1 MNTKPKERIL
11 LLAILLGV
19 AAAVMIWTLLRSTS
33 GPPAST
39 ETQVVAAAS
48 NVPSGTVLT
57 ADKLQIRSF
66 PTNALPPGAA
76 VSKETVVGK
85 VAQTDIKAGQP
96 ISANNLV
103 AKDRMS
109 YVIPK
114 YMRAVTVGLD
124 PVIGVGGF
132 LKPGDRVDVIA
143 TFEMN
148 SNSYA
153 KTVLQNVTL
162 LAIGAQ
168 SEEGGNVSADKVTSR
183 AQPTATLAVTP
194 TDAEKL
200 ILADAKGKLRLA
212 LRSSEDMAIT
222 PRKPVSAQA
231 VMGVAQA
238 PQTQTAR
245 PPQPTLSYGPVM
257 PPAPVSFGSDSL
269 PRMAPAAVSTGKT
282 IMIVRGTATEEA
294 VVSE

>member
-1 MNTKPKERIL
+1 MNTKSKERIL
-11 LLAILLGV
+11 ILSILLGL
-19 AAAVMIWTLLRSTS
+19 AAAVMIWTFLSAGRAT
-33 GPPAST
+33 PANT

-48 NVPSGTVLT
+48 NIPSGMIVTDAMV
-57 ADKLQIRSF
+57 QIRSF
-66 PTNALPPGAA
+66 RTDAVPPGAA
-76 VSKETVVGK
+76 VSKEMVVGK
-85 VAQTDIKAGQP
+85 VAQTDIRAGQP
-96 ISANNLV
+96 IPMSSLV

-109 YVIPK
+109 YVIPRF
-114 YMRAVTVGLD
+114 MRAVTVGLD

-148 SNSYA
+148 NSSYA
-153 KTVLQNVTL
+153 RTVLQNVTL

-194 TDAEKL
+194 NDAEKL

-212 LRSSEDMAIT
+212 LRSSEDTAIT
-222 PRKPVSAQA
+222 PRKPLSAQA
-231 VMGVAQA
+231 VMGVAQQNQA
-238 PQTQTAR
+238 AAR
-245 PPQPTLSYGPVM
+245 PPQPMPGYGPLM

-269 PRMAPAAVSTGKT
+269 PRMTPAAVSTGKT
-282 IMIVRGTATEEA
+282 IMIVRGTKTEEA

>member
-11 LLAILLGV
+11 MLAILLGV
-19 AAAVMIWTLLRSTS
+19 AAAAMIWTVLRSS
-33 GPPAST
+33 SAPPANT
-39 ETQVVAAAS
+39 ETQVVTAAS
-48 NVPSGTVLT
+48 NIPSGMLLT
-57 ADKLQIRSF
+57 AEKLQIRSF
-66 PTNALPPGAA
+66 RTDAVPPGAA
-76 VSKETVVGK
+76 VSKEAVVGK

-96 ISANNLV
+96 ISLNNVV

-148 SNSYA
+148 SSSYA

-231 VMGVAQA
+231 VMGVAQQNQAAA
-238 PQTQTAR
+238 PR
-245 PPQPTLSYGPVM
+245 PMPAVDRGFGPIIQPLPPVF
-257 PPAPVSFGSDSL
+257 PPNPTGT
-269 PRMAPAAVSTGKT
+269 PAAVVSGKT
-282 IMIVRGTATEEA
+282 IMIVRGTKTEEA